1 MLAILLSLA
10 SLPAQV
16 YHKEVIA
23 EYAPRLRECGR
34 SRLLQAPDRALRDVR
49 REAIEGIVKAVD
61 ALGRRLADRAERE
74 KQTEVLKLEVA
85 LLCLKSSYMERRI
98 QGIRDLN
105 GVIGAHRRYSSKV
118 SGKYLVDWMLE
129 KGVFEILFDPKKTH
143 L

>member
-1 MLAILLSLA
+1 M
-10 SLPAQV
+10 
-16 YHKEVIA
+16 
-23 EYAPRLRECGR
+23 
-34 SRLLQAPDRALRDVR
+34 R